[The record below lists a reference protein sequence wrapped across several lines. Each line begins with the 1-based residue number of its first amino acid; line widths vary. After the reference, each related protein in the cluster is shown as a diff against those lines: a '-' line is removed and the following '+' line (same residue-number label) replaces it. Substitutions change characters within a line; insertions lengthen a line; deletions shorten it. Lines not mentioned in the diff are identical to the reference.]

1 VSSGPGPSVDVRG
14 WYDRRMAK
22 QTKEREDC
30 GCTFSET
37 TGEKATETAVS
48 GGVGGAYGAAAGFL
62 VGSFV
67 PVVGNAVG
75 AAVGAALGT
84 AAGAAH
90 ETFIATV
97 RCPDCHEKHVS
108 KSR

>member
-1 VSSGPGPSVDVRG
+1 
-14 WYDRRMAK
+14 MAK

-67 PVVGNAVG
+67 PVVGNAVRG
-75 AAVGAALGT
+75 LRRSAT
-84 AAGAAH
+84 ADPVVA
-90 ETFIATV
+90 
-97 RCPDCHEKHVS
+97 DLVS
-108 KSR
+108 Q